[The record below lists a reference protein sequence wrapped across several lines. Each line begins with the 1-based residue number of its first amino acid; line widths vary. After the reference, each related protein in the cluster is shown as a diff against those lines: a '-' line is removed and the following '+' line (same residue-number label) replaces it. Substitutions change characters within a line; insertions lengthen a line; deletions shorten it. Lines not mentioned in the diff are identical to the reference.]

1 VSAQVTLEYHRPP
14 DRTDRF
20 VQQLVFESADVLVT
34 FLEHTPVKRPMM
46 VAGGLALEPGSPIVW
61 FTFPGLMHD
70 IGRFHTAAGAFTGLY
85 ANIMEPV
92 EIQSRLNW
100 RATDLFLDVWI
111 PAVGEPRILDREEL
125 AAAIQNGAITA
136 QTGARA
142 QAEADRLLALHQ
154 QGSWPPAI
162 VNEWPIERVLR
173 SI

>member
-1 VSAQVTLEYHRPP
+1 MSEQITLEYHRPP

-20 VQQLVFESADVLVT
+20 VQQLVFESAEVLIT
-34 FLEHTPVKRPMM
+34 FLEHTPMKRPML
-46 VAGGLALEPGSPIVW
+46 VDGRLALEAGSPVVW

-92 EIQSRLNW
+92 ELQSRLNW

-111 PAVGEPRILDREEL
+111 PEFGEPRILDRDEL
-125 AAAIQNGAITA
+125 ADAVQSGAISA

-142 QAEADRLLALHQ
+142 EAEAERLLALHQ
-154 QGSWPPAI
+154 RGSWPPAI
-162 VNEWPIERVLR
+162 VNEWPIERVFR